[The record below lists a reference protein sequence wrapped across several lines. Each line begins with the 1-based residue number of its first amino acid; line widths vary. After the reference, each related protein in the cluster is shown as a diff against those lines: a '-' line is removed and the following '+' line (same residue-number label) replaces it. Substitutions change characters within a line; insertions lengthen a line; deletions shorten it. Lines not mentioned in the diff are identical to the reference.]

1 MTTASV
7 SIPAGWY
14 SVAGTNDVR
23 WWDGR
28 GFREVTLVDGAPR
41 YRFAWGLP
49 AGNYL
54 LGAVI
59 VLVFGVVSLF
69 VGDSLRGGGWLVLL
83 VAALIAVGFGVVGVL
98 AMKTLRLPPPTG
110 EPVRADAVQPLPG
123 AAEPGPIAPGWYA
136 GPARDKPRWWT
147 GAQWTD
153 YLVYAGVPYPARGQ
167 DERVRRQSR
176 RVALGA
182 AGIFVASVVGAVI
195 AGVSGA
201 VGVAI
206 VLSAIA
212 VIALAVAIGLRLGER
227 RAMRPFIRPLL
238 PPAGPPIA

>member
-69 VGDSLRGGGWLVLL
+69 V
-83 VAALIAVGFGVVGVL
+83 
-98 AMKTLRLPPPTG
+98 
-110 EPVRADAVQPLPG
+110 VRRCSVPG
-123 AAEPGPIAPGWYA
+123 A
-136 GPARDKPRWWT
+136 RT
-147 GAQWTD
+147 G
-153 YLVYAGVPYPARGQ
+153 
-167 DERVRRQSR
+167 
-176 RVALGA
+176 
-182 AGIFVASVVGAVI
+182 
-195 AGVSGA
+195 
-201 VGVAI
+201 
-206 VLSAIA
+206 
-212 VIALAVAIGLRLGER
+212 
-227 RAMRPFIRPLL
+227 
-238 PPAGPPIA
+238 